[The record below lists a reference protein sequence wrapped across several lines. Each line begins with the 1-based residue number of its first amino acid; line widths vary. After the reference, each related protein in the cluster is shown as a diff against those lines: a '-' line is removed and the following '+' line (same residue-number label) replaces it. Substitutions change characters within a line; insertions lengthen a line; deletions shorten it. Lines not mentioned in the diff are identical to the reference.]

1 MARRGAL
8 LAGSALQAAGEKS
21 CLNTFFFFFFFG
33 MGSAAALLNAGS
45 SAQFLAQKLLPLEFL
60 CTEVSSLL
68 HAARLRGRGTIP
80 H

>member
-21 CLNTFFFFFFFG
+21 CLNTFFFG
-33 MGSAAALLNAGS
+33 MGSAAALRNAGS

-60 CTEVSSLL
+60 CIEVSSLL
-68 HAARLRGRGTIP
+68 HAARLRGRGTIQSNSS
-80 H
+80 